1 MSGEL
6 HKRQAIFLD
15 NDFLET
21 MVSRRQH
28 GDKMAGDKLNTFSL
42 PTHTLCVL
50 FLFAYSIQPLLSFNK
65 LVLPVI
71 TIFSS

>member
-21 MVSRRQH
+21 IDSRRQH

-42 PTHTLCVL
+42 PTHCASYSYLLTLSSLCSV
-50 FLFAYSIQPLLSFNK
+50 SINYYCL
-65 LVLPVI
+65 
-71 TIFSS
+71 